1 MTAEQRQLAIAA
13 GLLVLGFLIGRQH
26 ALAAKA
32 TGAAAHNDTT
42 GAPEEWWSY
51 AGSWAT

>member
-13 GLLVLGFLIGRQH
+13 GLLVLGFFLGRQH
-26 ALAAKA
+26 ALAKA
-32 TGAAAHNDTT
+32 TGAAAHNDTA

-51 AGSWAT
+51 AGSWAS